1 MIWFDNSV
9 EWQFWTGV
17 FVIELTFLLLKPT
30 STPAKPVRFVNWSK
44 EDSTQVTRY
53 SKKNK
58 LCLQTKF
65 IMECNY
71 KLSQSGRDCLCLV
84 KASIKF
90 NSLVILQLPL
100 IHLIVDCVDDELVA
114 NWCQCCFQPSAYLY
128 LQLFTK
134 SRRGLKGYPNRDA
147 QWQWK

>member
-53 SKKNK
+53 SKKTSFAYKRNLLWSAITNWVRVDVIVCVWSK
-58 LCLQTKF
+58 L
-65 IMECNY
+65 
-71 KLSQSGRDCLCLV
+71 V
-84 KASIKF
+84 
-90 NSLVILQLPL
+90 
-100 IHLIVDCVDDELVA
+100 
-114 NWCQCCFQPSAYLY
+114 
-128 LQLFTK
+128 
-134 SRRGLKGYPNRDA
+134 
-147 QWQWK
+147 